1 VWLGLARVG
10 AHNGAVRPPGGGP
23 GGQHPRHRGGHGRNE
38 RVLSLVGREVWR
50 RRLSGGHGNACG
62 GVFSVA
68 AVAST
73 AFDED
78 AGVVTCGAGVVLA
91 ALDDFLA
98 ARGAAVPL
106 DLGAKGSCVI
116 GGNVSTN
123 AGGLRLLRYGSL
135 HGSVLGLEVVL
146 ADGTVLDMLS
156 TLRKDNV
163 GFDVKQL
170 FIGSEGALGVVTRVA
185 ILAAPLPANLHLLT
199 AHAWGPSQLLLRVAH
214 GFEAGEGGALSGD
227 AAVNLSGLFSAA
239 SGVAVGACAERT
251 VAGAQDLAAVRPVTY
266 AVSGGGP
273 SATLPV
279 LPPPPQGPQQSVT
292 LSALQIRTFLCETH
306 FREGARAAEKTE

>member
-1 VWLGLARVG
+1 VSSFIYTADVG
-10 AHNGAVRPPGGGP
+10 TGVT
-23 GGQHPRHRGGHGRNE
+23 
-38 RVLSLVGREVWR
+38 LSLLPDRAE
-50 RRLSGGHGNACG
+50 GG
-62 GVFSVA
+62 
-68 AVAST
+68 AS
-73 AFDED
+73 
-78 AGVVTCGAGVVLA
+78 LA
-91 ALDDFLA
+91 D
-98 ARGAAVPL
+98 
-106 DLGAKGSCVI
+106 GS
-116 GGNVSTN
+116 
-123 AGGLRLLRYGSL
+123 LELMLHRRLLR
-135 HGSVLGLEVVL
+135 
-146 ADGTVLDMLS
+146 DD
-156 TLRKDNV
+156 
-163 GFDVKQL
+163 
-170 FIGSEGALGVVTRVA
+170 ALGVGEALNETGLDSSGAGLVVRATQRLLIGA
-185 ILAAPLPANLHLLT
+185 SPAAAAAARRAELGAALWRPLLRFAPAASPAAWLAAHAANFSGLAAPLPANLHLLT

-292 LSALQIRTFLCETH
+292 LSALQIRTFLCEAR